1 VSAKEIKELIESSTA
16 RVGSGAELAERAGQ
30 TMAEVTHAVKRVTDI
45 MGEISSASQ
54 EQSTGIE
61 EVNRAVA
68 QMDDVTQQNAA
79 LVEQAAAAAAS
90 MADQARQL
98 QAAVTVFSL
107 EARHG

>member
-1 VSAKEIKELIESSTA
+1 
-16 RVGSGAELAERAGQ
+16 
-30 TMAEVTHAVKRVTDI
+30 MANVTHAVKRVTDI
-45 MGEISSASQ
+45 MGEISAASQ

-61 EVNRAVA
+61 QVNRAVA

-98 QAAVTVFSL
+98 QAAVDGVL
-107 EARHG
+107 AGARHGVSAAHVPRACQAKSPLRTLARSF